1 MNSAATPVFD
11 IFYRFLIGKISLIDI
26 ADWLY
31 HTDTIGEAIGSDWD
45 TTLLGFDYQAPD
57 AETSLRQLIR
67 RIYQDNRP
75 GSQTD
80 RLFWQ
85 LDIVEAARVV
95 LNSPADFIDSACRLC
110 SLGKVLDH
118 NCWSDVDFSVFC
130 MIADQSDVLPPS
142 AARTYHSPEAL
153 ARIEREQT
161 EIEAR
166 YRTDAVQAAHRLIE
180 RFELR

>member
-1 MNSAATPVFD
+1 MNPAAIPFFD

-26 ADWLY
+26 AESLY
-31 HTDTIGEAIGSDWD
+31 HSDTIGEAIGSDWD
-45 TTLLGFDYQAPD
+45 TTLLGFDYQSSD
-57 AETSLRQLIR
+57 AEPSLRQLIR
-67 RIYQDNRP
+67 RIYQDIHP
-75 GSQTD
+75 GTETD

-95 LNSPADFIDSACRLC
+95 LNSPADFIDSSCRLC
-110 SLGKVLDH
+110 SLGKVLDL
-118 NCWSDVDFSVFC
+118 NCWSDADFSVFC
-130 MIADQSDVLPPS
+130 MIADQSDFLPPS
-142 AARTYHSPEAL
+142 AARIYHSPEAL

-161 EIEAR
+161 EIEAT